1 MCRHDTMTSRQIQSA
16 EGAIVAEGLIAKFHT
31 RPHRCCTQ
39 IIQSFSPRGAK
50 YVHPHLIHGSFGG
63 HESSQ
68 TNYLKTFATYP
79 GLVELWPIMIILKL
93 VFRSLK
99 GRCHGSD
106 FLVFIHKS
114 DFHHTS
120 S

>member
-1 MCRHDTMTSRQIQSA
+1 MTSRQIQSA
-16 EGAIVAEGLIAKFHT
+16 EGAIVTEGLIAKFHT

-68 TNYLKTFATYP
+68 TNYLKTYRTDLRHISRVGRIMVDHDHSEISFSIPQGTLPWQRFFGFYP
-79 GLVELWPIMIILKL
+79 QK
-93 VFRSLK
+93 
-99 GRCHGSD
+99 
-106 FLVFIHKS
+106 
-114 DFHHTS
+114 
-120 S
+120 